1 MGRSKALLFLSTRE
15 FTMALRYASSPVDFS
30 RVIILAL
37 GFGTITGW
45 GMYTL
50 SSRSAAEVESQLRG
64 QVRHLHQIQMDLLS
78 ERQRT
83 TTAVGDLEQ
92 LQVHVSKLR
101 QEADLLTQARDL
113 AQAELVT
120 AATGMKNLISQLNT
134 SGSDISTTGSITTNT
149 IDAQHLVTATA
160 QKALT
165 KLRYGSLKADGIVG
179 SGTRKAIT
187 VFQRANKLHV
197 TGELDAPTLRLL
209 TSGKMASQ

>member
-1 MGRSKALLFLSTRE
+1 
-15 FTMALRYASSPVDFS
+15 MAQRYALSLVDFS

-45 GMYTL
+45 GMYAL
-50 SSRSAAEVESQLRG
+50 SSRSATEVESQLRG

-83 TTAVGDLEQ
+83 TTAVSDLEQ
-92 LQVHVSKLR
+92 LQSQVSKLR

-120 AATGMKNLISQLNT
+120 AATGMKNLINQLNN
-134 SGSDISTTGSITTNT
+134 SGNDVSTTGSINTNSL
-149 IDAQHLVTATA
+149 DSQHLVTATA

-165 KLRYGSLKADGIVG
+165 KLGYGSLKADGIVG
-179 SGTRKAIT
+179 YGTRKAIIA
-187 VFQRANKLHV
+187 FQRANKLHV

-209 TSGKMASQ
+209 TPGKLASQ

>member
-1 MGRSKALLFLSTRE
+1 MTQ
-15 FTMALRYASSPVDFS
+15 RYSPSPVDFS

-45 GMYTL
+45 GMYAL
-50 SSRSAAEVESQLRG
+50 ASRSAAEVENQLRG
-64 QVRHLHQIQMDLLS
+64 QVRHLHQVQMDLLS

-92 LQVHVSKLR
+92 LRSQVSNLR
-101 QEADLLTQARDL
+101 SDADLLTQARDL

-120 AATGMKNLISQLNT
+120 AATGMKDLISHLNT
-134 SGSDISTTGSITTNT
+134 SGNDISTTGSIATSTV
-149 IDAQHLVTATA
+149 DAQHLVTATA

-165 KLRYGSLKADGIVG
+165 KLGYGSLKADGIDG

-187 VFQRANKLHV
+187 AFQRANKLHV

-209 TSGKMASQ
+209 TPGKLASH

>member
-1 MGRSKALLFLSTRE
+1 
-15 FTMALRYASSPVDFS
+15 MAQRYPPSPVDFS

-45 GMYTL
+45 GMYAL

-64 QVRHLHQIQMDLLS
+64 QVRSLHQIQMDLLA

-92 LQVHVSKLR
+92 LGSQVLKLR
-101 QEADLLTQARDL
+101 QEANLLTQARDL

-120 AATGMKNLISQLNT
+120 AATGMKNLVSQLNT
-134 SGSDISTTGSITTNT
+134 SGNDGSTTGSINTNT
-149 IDAQHLVTATA
+149 LDSQHLVTATA

-165 KLRYGSLKADGIVG
+165 KLGYGSLKADGIVG

-187 VFQRANKLHV
+187 AFQRTNELHV

-209 TSGKMASQ
+209 TPGKLASQ

>member
-1 MGRSKALLFLSTRE
+1 MAQRYTRP
-15 FTMALRYASSPVDFS
+15 SPVDFS

-37 GFGTITGW
+37 GFSTITGW
-45 GMYTL
+45 GMYAL

-64 QVRHLHQIQMDLLS
+64 QVTHLHQMQMDLLA

-83 TTAVGDLEQ
+83 TTAAGDLEQ
-92 LQVHVSKLR
+92 LRYQVSTLR

-120 AATGMKNLISQLNT
+120 AATGMKNLISHLSN
-134 SGSDISTTGSITTNT
+134 SGNDVSTTGSINT
-149 IDAQHLVTATA
+149 STVDAQHLVTATA

-165 KLRYGSLKADGIVG
+165 RHGYGPLKADGIVG

-187 VFQRANKLHV
+187 EFQRANKRHI
-197 TGELDAPTLRLL
+197 TGELDALTLRLL
-209 TSGKMASQ
+209 TPGKLASQ

>member
-1 MGRSKALLFLSTRE
+1 MPQ
-15 FTMALRYASSPVDFS
+15 RYSPSPADFS

-45 GMYTL
+45 GMYAL
-50 SSRSAAEVESQLRG
+50 SSRSAAEVENQLRG
-64 QVRHLHQIQMDLLS
+64 QVRHLHQIQMDLLT

-83 TTAVGDLEQ
+83 MTAMGDLEQ
-92 LQVHVSKLR
+92 LQVQVSKLR
-101 QEADLLTQARDL
+101 QESDLLTQARDL

-120 AATGMKNLISQLNT
+120 AATGMKDLISQLNT
-134 SGSDISTTGSITTNT
+134 SGKDISTTGSIATSSV
-149 IDAQHLVTATA
+149 DSQHLVIATA

-165 KLRYGSLKADGIVG
+165 KLGYGSLKADGIVG

-187 VFQRANKLHV
+187 EFQRANKLYV

-209 TSGKMASQ
+209 TPDKLASQ

>member
-1 MGRSKALLFLSTRE
+1 
-15 FTMALRYASSPVDFS
+15 MAQRYSPSPVDFS

-37 GFGTITGW
+37 GFGTIMGW
-45 GMYTL
+45 GMYAL

-64 QVRHLHQIQMDLLS
+64 QVRSLHQIQMDLLS

-83 TTAVGDLEQ
+83 TTAMGELEQ
-92 LQVHVSKLR
+92 LQAQVSKLR

-120 AATGMKNLISQLNT
+120 AATGMRDLISQLNN
-134 SGSDISTTGSITTNT
+134 SGNDVSTTGSVNTST
-149 IDAQHLVTATA
+149 IDARHLVTATA

-165 KLRYGSLKADGIVG
+165 KLGYGALKADGIVG

-187 VFQRANKLHV
+187 EFQRANKLHV

-209 TSGKMASQ
+209 TPGKLASR

>member
-1 MGRSKALLFLSTRE
+1 
-15 FTMALRYASSPVDFS
+15 MAQRYASSPIDFS

-45 GMYTL
+45 GMYAL
-50 SSRSAAEVESQLRG
+50 ASRSAAEVESQLRE
-64 QVRHLHQIQMDLLS
+64 QVRQLHQVQMDLLS

-83 TTAVGDLEQ
+83 TTAMGDLEQ
-92 LQVHVSKLR
+92 LQSQVLQLR
-101 QEADLLTQARDL
+101 QEADVLTQARDL

-120 AATGMKNLISQLNT
+120 AATGMKDLISQLNN
-134 SGSDISTTGSITTNT
+134 SGNNVSTTGSIITSTV
-149 IDAQHLVTATA
+149 DAQHLVTATA

-165 KLRYGSLKADGIVG
+165 KLGHGSLKADGIVG

-187 VFQRANKLHV
+187 EFQRANKLHV

-209 TSGKMASQ
+209 TPGKLASQ

>member
-1 MGRSKALLFLSTRE
+1 
-15 FTMALRYASSPVDFS
+15 MAQRYSPSPVDFS

-37 GFGTITGW
+37 GFGTIMGW
-45 GMYTL
+45 GMYAL

-64 QVRHLHQIQMDLLS
+64 QVRSLHQIQMDLLS

-83 TTAVGDLEQ
+83 TTAMGELEQ
-92 LQVHVSKLR
+92 LHTQVSKLR

-120 AATGMKNLISQLNT
+120 AASGMRDLISQLNN
-134 SGSDISTTGSITTNT
+134 SGNDVSTTGSVNTST
-149 IDAQHLVTATA
+149 IDARHLVTATA

-165 KLRYGSLKADGIVG
+165 KLGYGALKADGIVG

-187 VFQRANKLHV
+187 EFQRANKLHV

-209 TSGKMASQ
+209 TPGKLASR

>member
-1 MGRSKALLFLSTRE
+1 MTQ
-15 FTMALRYASSPVDFS
+15 RYASSPVDFS

-37 GFGTITGW
+37 SFGTITGW

-50 SSRSAAEVESQLRG
+50 SSRSAAEVESQLGG
-64 QVRHLHQIQMDLLS
+64 QVKHLHQIQVDLLT

-92 LQVHVSKLR
+92 LRSQVSKLR

-120 AATGMKNLISQLNT
+120 AATGMKDLISQLSNP
-134 SGSDISTTGSITTNT
+134 DNDVSTTGSINT
-149 IDAQHLVTATA
+149 STVDAQNLVTATA

-165 KLRYGSLKADGIVG
+165 RQGYGPLKADGIVG
-179 SGTRKAIT
+179 
-187 VFQRANKLHV
+187 RANKLHV

-209 TSGKMASQ
+209 TPGKLANH

>member
-1 MGRSKALLFLSTRE
+1 
-15 FTMALRYASSPVDFS
+15 MAQRYALSLVDFS

-45 GMYTL
+45 GMYAL
-50 SSRSAAEVESQLRG
+50 SSRSATEVESQLRG

-83 TTAVGDLEQ
+83 TTAVSDLEQ
-92 LQVHVSKLR
+92 LQSQVSKLR

-120 AATGMKNLISQLNT
+120 AATGMRDLINQLNT
-134 SGSDISTTGSITTNT
+134 SGNDISTTGSINT
-149 IDAQHLVTATA
+149 STVNAQHFVSATA

-165 KLRYGSLKADGIVG
+165 RHGYGPLKADGI
-179 SGTRKAIT
+179 
-187 VFQRANKLHV
+187 
-197 TGELDAPTLRLL
+197 
-209 TSGKMASQ
+209 

>member
-1 MGRSKALLFLSTRE
+1 MAQRS
-15 FTMALRYASSPVDFS
+15 ASFPVDFS
-30 RVIILAL
+30 WMIFLAL
-37 GFGTITGW
+37 SFGTIMGW
-45 GMYTL
+45 GMYAL
-50 SSRSAAEVESQLRG
+50 SGRSAAEVESQLRG
-64 QVRHLHQIQMDLLS
+64 QVRHLHQIQMDLLA

-92 LQVHVSKLR
+92 LRTQVSKLR

-120 AATGMKNLISQLNT
+120 AATGMKDLVSQLNT
-134 SGSDISTTGSITTNT
+134 SGNDVSTTGSINTNT
-149 IDAQHLVTATA
+149 LDGQHLVTATA

-165 KLRYGSLKADGIVG
+165 RLGYGSLKADGIVG

-187 VFQRANKLHV
+187 EFQRANKLHV

-209 TSGKMASQ
+209 TPGKLASH

>member
-1 MGRSKALLFLSTRE
+1 
-15 FTMALRYASSPVDFS
+15 
-30 RVIILAL
+30 VIILAL

-45 GMYTL
+45 GMYAL
-50 SSRSAAEVESQLRG
+50 SSRSATEVESQLRG

-83 TTAVGDLEQ
+83 TTAVSDLEQ
-92 LQVHVSKLR
+92 LQSQVSKLR

-120 AATGMKNLISQLNT
+120 AATGMKNLISQLNN
-134 SGSDISTTGSITTNT
+134 SGSDVSTTGSIKTNSL
-149 IDAQHLVTATA
+149 DSQHFVTATA

-165 KLRYGSLKADGIVG
+165 KLGYGPLKADGMVG

-187 VFQRANKLHV
+187 EFQRANKLRV

-209 TSGKMASQ
+209 TPGKLASQ

>member
-1 MGRSKALLFLSTRE
+1 MPQ
-15 FTMALRYASSPVDFS
+15 RYSPSPVNFS

-45 GMYTL
+45 GMYAL
-50 SSRSAAEVESQLRG
+50 ASRSAAEVESQLRG
-64 QVRHLHQIQMDLLS
+64 QVKHLHQMQMDLLT

-92 LQVHVSKLR
+92 LRSQVSKLR

-120 AATGMKNLISQLNT
+120 AATGMKDLINQLNT
-134 SGSDISTTGSITTNT
+134 SGSDVSTTGSINT
-149 IDAQHLVTATA
+149 STVDAQNLVTATA

-165 KLRYGSLKADGIVG
+165 KLGYGSLKADGVVG

-187 VFQRANKLHV
+187 AFQRANKLHV

-209 TSGKMASQ
+209 TPGKLASH

>member
-1 MGRSKALLFLSTRE
+1 
-15 FTMALRYASSPVDFS
+15 MAQRYALSPVDFS

-45 GMYTL
+45 GMYAL
-50 SSRSAAEVESQLRG
+50 SSRSATEVESQLRG
-64 QVRHLHQIQMDLLS
+64 QVRQLHQIQMDLLS

-83 TTAVGDLEQ
+83 TTAVGDLKQ
-92 LQVHVSKLR
+92 LQSQVSKLR

-120 AATGMKNLISQLNT
+120 AATGMKDLIGQLNN
-134 SGSDISTTGSITTNT
+134 SGNDVSTTGSIRTNSL
-149 IDAQHLVTATA
+149 DSQHLVTATA
-160 QKALT
+160 QKSLT
-165 KLRYGSLKADGIVG
+165 KLGYGPLKADGIVG

-187 VFQRANKLHV
+187 EFQRANKLHV

-209 TSGKMASQ
+209 TPGELANR

>member
-1 MGRSKALLFLSTRE
+1 MTQ
-15 FTMALRYASSPVDFS
+15 RYSPSPVDFS

-45 GMYTL
+45 GMYAL

-64 QVRHLHQIQMDLLS
+64 QVKHLHQMDLLT

-92 LQVHVSKLR
+92 LRSQVSKLR

-120 AATGMKNLISQLNT
+120 AATGMKDLIGQLNS
-134 SGSDISTTGSITTNT
+134 SGNDVSTTGSINT
-149 IDAQHLVTATA
+149 STVDAQHLVTATA

-165 KLRYGSLKADGIVG
+165 RHGYGPLKADGIVG

-187 VFQRANKLHV
+187 EFQRANKLHV

-209 TSGKMASQ
+209 TPGKLASQ

>member
-1 MGRSKALLFLSTRE
+1 MTQ
-15 FTMALRYASSPVDFS
+15 RYSPSPVDFS

-45 GMYTL
+45 GMYAL

-83 TTAVGDLEQ
+83 TTAVGDLAQ
-92 LQVHVSKLR
+92 LQSQVSKLR
-101 QEADLLTQARDL
+101 QEADLLAQARDL

-120 AATGMKNLISQLNT
+120 AATGMKDLISQLNS
-134 SGSDISTTGSITTNT
+134 SGTDVSTTGSINT
-149 IDAQHLVTATA
+149 STVDAQHLVTATA

-165 KLRYGSLKADGIVG
+165 KLGYGALKADGIVG

-187 VFQRANKLHV
+187 EFQRANKLHV

-209 TSGKMASQ
+209 TPGKLASQ

>member
-1 MGRSKALLFLSTRE
+1 
-15 FTMALRYASSPVDFS
+15 MAQRYASSPVDFS

-45 GMYTL
+45 GMYAL
-50 SSRSAAEVESQLRG
+50 SKQSAAEVESQLRG
-64 QVRHLHQIQMDLLS
+64 QVRHLHQVQMDLLS

-83 TTAVGDLEQ
+83 TTAIGDLEQ
-92 LQVHVSKLR
+92 LQSQVSKLR

-120 AATGMKNLISQLNT
+120 AATGMKDLISQLNS
-134 SGSDISTTGSITTNT
+134 SGNDVSTTGSINTNT
-149 IDAQHLVTATA
+149 LDSQHLVTATA

-165 KLRYGSLKADGIVG
+165 KLGYGSLKADGIVR

-187 VFQRANKLHV
+187 EFQRTNKLHV

-209 TSGKMASQ
+209 TPGRLASH